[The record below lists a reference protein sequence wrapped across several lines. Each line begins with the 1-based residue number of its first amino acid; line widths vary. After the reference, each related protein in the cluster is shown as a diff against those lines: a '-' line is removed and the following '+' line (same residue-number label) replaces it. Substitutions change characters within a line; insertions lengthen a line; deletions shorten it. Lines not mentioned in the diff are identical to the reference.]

1 MPGDKS
7 GRLPTWLLFLAPV
20 LIWASTWHVILYQLA
35 STVPALTSVGWRFAL
50 SAVLLAALARW
61 QGASLKLPRYAHGYA
76 LATGVIQYAGNYWA
90 VYEAERYVPSGLVAV
105 LFSLLV
111 FMNAIA
117 AWLLWRQPVS
127 RRFLVASSGAVLG
140 VALIFWPE
148 LAATGARPDA
158 ALGLG
163 LSFFAVV
170 VACIGGFFTLA
181 LMRRGLLLVPVL
193 AWSMGYGAVFLLGL
207 SLATGRGLSFDT
219 SASYLASLFYLA
231 AFGSVIAFTLYYK
244 LAERKGPAHAALIGV
259 LVPVIA
265 LIVSAALEGWQA
277 TPLAVGGMGLC
288 VASLFVATRQ
298 RIGGVEQPGRAAAQ
312 TPELR
317 PRP

>member
-1 MPGDKS
+1 MTSPAR
-7 GRLPTWLLFLAPV
+7 RLPTWFLFLGPV

-35 STVPALTSVGWRFAL
+35 STVPVLTSVGWRFTISAL
-50 SAVLLAALARW
+50 MLAALARW
-61 QGASLKLPRYAHGYA
+61 QGASLKLPRYAHGYM
-76 LATGVIQYAGNYWA
+76 LGTGVIQYAGNYWA

-105 LFSLLV
+105 LFCLMV
-111 FMNAIA
+111 FMNALA

-148 LAATGARPDA
+148 ITATGARPDA

-170 VACIGGFFTLA
+170 AAVVGGFFTLV
-181 LMRRGLLLVPVL
+181 LTRRGLPLVPVL

-207 SLATGRGLSFDT
+207 SVATGHGLSFDT
-219 SASYLASLFYLA
+219 ASPYVASLVYLA
-231 AFGSVIAFTLYYK
+231 AFGSVVAFTLYYR
-244 LAERKGPAHAALIGV
+244 LAERRGPAQAALVGV

-277 TPLAVGGMGLC
+277 TPLAVGGMALC
-288 VASLFVATRQ
+288 LVSLYVATR
-298 RIGGVEQPGRAAAQ
+298 PG
-312 TPELR
+312 
-317 PRP
+317 